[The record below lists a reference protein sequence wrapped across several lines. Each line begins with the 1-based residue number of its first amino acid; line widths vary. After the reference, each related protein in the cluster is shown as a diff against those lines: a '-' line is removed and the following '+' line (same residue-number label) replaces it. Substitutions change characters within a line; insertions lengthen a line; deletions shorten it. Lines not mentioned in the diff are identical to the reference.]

1 MAHLKLKKG
10 QARQK
15 LVRDHFQEVSVELS
29 LKAIFEQ
36 VLIKINLNKSVQTPI
51 KGEAMIKECKSF
63 HMLMMKVNKL
73 KYLMSQYIAGMTQG
87 RNVDGKRIIKVKKL
101 G

>member
-1 MAHLKLKKG
+1 MAHQKLKKG

-51 KGEAMIKECKSF
+51 KGEAKIKECKSF
-63 HMLMMKVNKL
+63 QILEMKMNYFPSL
-73 KYLMSQYIAGMTQG
+73 KQHTLKTKGTFS
-87 RNVDGKRIIKVKKL
+87 VDQ
-101 G
+101 